1 ARYTQT
7 WVPDLRA
14 LPADLLLDPPKDGRP
29 VAPGYPAPIVD
40 HAAERDRTLALFAR
54 HKEQRR

>member
-1 ARYTQT
+1 
-7 WVPDLRA
+7 V
-14 LPADLLLDPPKDGRP
+14 K
-29 VAPGYPAPIVD
+29 VHPAPIVD